1 MKQQVQECYEE
12 LHMALQEDEQTVLDM
27 IEQDRRETSSKL
39 NRILQDWNQ
48 HLGLLQKHISTMQ
61 SAQQS
66 PAETM
71 KQVTVKDETC
81 ISCCWNNLEKKRAG
95 ITYIVFCMFSA
106 FSRFLRILRKAIFF
120 LYMTGRFCDRIYIDN
135 LIVCQNNNAYRVL
148 FNSKHAVHYNI
159 CNMPTFTFSI

>member
-1 MKQQVQECYEE
+1 MNPTSLLKTSSEAMKQQVQECYEE
-12 LHMALQEDEQTVLDM
+12 LHMALQEDEQAVLDM

-71 KQVTVKDETC
+71 KQVRVKDETC
-81 ISCCWNNLEKKRAG
+81 ISCCWNNLVEKK
-95 ITYIVFCMFSA
+95 
-106 FSRFLRILRKAIFF
+106 SRDHLYCFLH
-120 LYMTGRFCDRIYIDN
+120 
-135 LIVCQNNNAYRVL
+135 VL
-148 FNSKHAVHYNI
+148 CFQSL
-159 CNMPTFTFSI
+159 PEDFT